1 MDPRRLA
8 LIRGGTPKER
18 LSVGSGYLIAPRLV
32 LTARH
37 VIEDRDTRSEW
48 PQIQI
53 RVGHPGPGHD
63 PTVRTRATVLWKH
76 PRDLDVALLLTHDV
90 VEVPDSPVRWG
101 HPVGKAPLPYEGL
114 GFPLATADEEREV
127 EHLRGVLPL
136 LSSGSRDRYT
146 LDQEPAPDHRAD
158 GRRSWGGASGAAV
171 FCDDHLVGV
180 VIEDSQSYGNRRLRA
195 SPAHA
200 FIQDD
205 DLVALLREYAD
216 GPPRLADIGASL
228 PKARPPADR
237 TPAEQ
242 ELERSLWHFL
252 GDPKTCSFHARSLA
266 EELGYPVP
274 AEYAP
279 SVSDLMALFAG
290 HRRALASLSGT
301 LAPTLAEDTA
311 RARLTALLT
320 RARAAGLGSLLSL
333 AEYEHLV
340 QLLSGICKERPTLL
354 PRSASEALR
363 YISLSDTLSRTHLP
377 VDELGQFVE
386 ELESLSDSLQVPEGT
401 PQVPALLRLVEY
413 VAAAV
418 GGEQAA
424 ELREWSTRVAGRTGI
439 HPTALE
445 ERRADA
451 VQWAARQPSP
461 VSRVVL
467 ELTGVPEPPESPDKR
482 YVCRILVAR
491 KDGTRV
497 VLHESRTVPKTPE
510 EIAVSLREAIDAAA
524 DEPGQGDQVPWVTV
538 LVDRQ
543 GLHLAVDEWNPGAPN
558 DFVPDR
564 AIGAEFRMTLSCPG
578 MSAQVL
584 NRDRDQR
591 RRWQSGRPTPLVTD
605 QKCATD
611 RQLAQALS
619 TSHRDTTQVVIHGP
633 RDQRGRLLEVCL
645 ALGVPVVLWDREAE
659 GYEDAMKLQPLDP
672 LGLLAELPERVY
684 RFRADAFEP
693 TATTTARPALV
704 WEEESGHPRPESL
717 RLSDPRKGVPV
728 S

>member
-8 LIRGGTPKER
+8 LILSGTAQER
-18 LSVGSGYLIAPRLV
+18 RSVGSGYLIAPRLV

-37 VIEDRDTRSEW
+37 VIEDRDTHAEW

-53 RVGHPGPGHD
+53 RVGHPGEGG
-63 PTVRTRATVLWKH
+63 TVRTKATVLWRH
-76 PRDLDVALLLTHDV
+76 PQDLDVALLLTADP

-101 HPVGKAPLPYEGL
+101 RPVGKAPLRYEGL
-114 GFPLATADEEREV
+114 GFPLATAEEEREV

-136 LSSGSRDRYT
+136 LSSGSRARYV
-146 LDQEPAPDHRAD
+146 LDQEPAPDHRTD
-158 GRRSWGGASGAAV
+158 GRKAWGGASGAAV
-171 FCDDHLVGV
+171 FCDDHVVGV
-180 VIEDSQSYGNRRLRA
+180 VIEDNQSYGNRRLRA

-200 FIQDD
+200 FVQDGEFD
-205 DLVALLREYAD
+205 TLLGQYAD
-216 GPPRLADIGASL
+216 GPPHLVNIGASL
-228 PKARPPADR
+228 PKVRPPADR

-242 ELERSLWHFL
+242 DLELALWHFL
-252 GDPKTCSFHARSLA
+252 GDPKMCSFHARSLA
-266 EELGYPVP
+266 QELGYQVP
-274 AEYAP
+274 ADYAP
-279 SVSDLMALFAG
+279 SLSDLMALFAG
-290 HRRALASLSGT
+290 HRRALASLSDT
-301 LAPTLAEDTA
+301 LAPTVTEDAT

-333 AEYEHLV
+333 AEYERLM
-340 QLLSGICKERPTLL
+340 QLLSGICKESATLL
-354 PRSASEALR
+354 PRAASEALR
-363 YISLSDTLSRTHLP
+363 YVCLSDTLSRTHLR

-386 ELESLSDSLQVPEGT
+386 ELEAVSDSLQVPEGT

-424 ELREWSTRVAGRTGI
+424 ELREWSARVADRTGI
-439 HPTALE
+439 HPTALD

-451 VQWAARQPSP
+451 VRWAARQPSP

-467 ELTGVPEPPESPDKR
+467 ELTGGQAPSDER
-482 YVCRILVAR
+482 YICRILVAH
-491 KDGTRV
+491 KDGTQV
-497 VLHESRTVPKTPE
+497 LLHESRTVAKTPE
-510 EIAVSLREAIDAAA
+510 EIAVCLREAVDSAA
-524 DEPGQGDQVPWVTV
+524 DEPGQGDHVPWVTV

-564 AIGAEFRMTLSCPG
+564 PIGAEYRMTLSCPD
-578 MSAQVL
+578 MSALVPG
-584 NRDRDQR
+584 RDRDQR
-591 RRWQSGRPTPLVTD
+591 RRWRSGHPTPLVTD

-611 RQLAQALS
+611 RQLTRALA
-619 TSHRDTTQVVIHGP
+619 TSHRDAIQVVIHGP
-633 RDQRGRLLEVCL
+633 REQRMRLLEVCL

-659 GYEDAMKLQPLDP
+659 GYEDATKLRPLDP

-684 RFRADAFEP
+684 KFRAEALEP

-704 WEEESGHPRPESL
+704 WEEESSHPKPESL
-717 RLSDPRKGVPV
+717 RLRDPRIGVHV